1 MKIDVRLS
9 KQQIKQMA
17 SCIDRKDVQEYIN
30 NNKLEYERF
39 LQQQDEDKNNIDTS
53 CDNAEWIQ
61 QGNKLICKVKLN
73 AKGSDRNG
81 KSKNN

>member
-9 KQQIKQMA
+9 KQQIKQFA
-17 SCIDRKDVQEYIN
+17 SCIDPKDVQEYIN
-30 NNKLEYERF
+30 NNKEEYKKF
-39 LQQQDEDKNNIDTS
+39 LQEDEHQNHIDTS

>member
-9 KQQIKQMA
+9 KRQIKQFA
-17 SCIDRKDVQEYIN
+17 SCIDQKDIQEYIN
-30 NNKLEYERF
+30 NNKEEYEKF
-39 LQQQDEDKNNIDTS
+39 LQQDEQQNYIDTS

-73 AKGSDRNG
+73 AKGGEKNG